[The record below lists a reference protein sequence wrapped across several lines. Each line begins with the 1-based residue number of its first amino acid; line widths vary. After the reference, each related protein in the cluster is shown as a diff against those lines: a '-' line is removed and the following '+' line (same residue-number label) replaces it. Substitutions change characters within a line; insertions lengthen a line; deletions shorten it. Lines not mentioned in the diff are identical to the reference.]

1 MVDTTYEALSEK
13 YKKLLDTA
21 ETVMGRGYVPY
32 AKFYVGAAL
41 MTKAGNI
48 YSGTNIETAS
58 YVAICA
64 ERAAVSAAVAH
75 GEYEFEAIAVISK
88 SDHFDVTQVSGPCGI
103 CRQLLFEFSQVA
115 AQDIEVINSST
126 KKDKIIVGKISELM
140 PLCWGPIDTE
150 ADISK
155 YRKR

>member
-1 MVDTTYEALSEK
+1 MVDTTYEALSEN
-13 YKKLLDTA
+13 YKKLLDAA
-21 ETVMGRGYVPY
+21 EKVMSRGYAPY

-41 MTKAGNI
+41 MTKAGNV
-48 YSGTNIETAS
+48 YSGANIETAS

-75 GEYEFEAIAVISK
+75 GEYEFESIAVIAK

-115 AQDIEVINSST
+115 DHDIEVINSST
-126 KKDKIIVGKISELM
+126 KKDKIIVGKVSELI

-150 ADISK
+150 TDVSK
-155 YRKR
+155 YRQ